1 VSGVRIP
8 APLLFLTCLLMKS
21 NFKNRFLEFSLK
33 KKLFEP
39 GDKVLATVSGGVDSM
54 VLLQL
59 LLTCRRALKITLG
72 VVHLNHKIRGEAA
85 EKDQQLVRE
94 FCQFHNLPFFG
105 LNEDVV
111 KYAQKNKL
119 SVEEAGHIIRKVKF
133 EQIAEANG
141 YSKIATGHHLDDQAE
156 TVLMR
161 LIKGTGL
168 NGLSAIRLKS
178 GKCVRPLLFASRGE
192 ILEYAQNNQIF
203 YNEDLSNRDIKIL
216 RNRIRFQLLPLLKQD
231 YNSRISEHLS
241 QLSSILEEWDDYL
254 NSEVEKAEK
263 DSVKKISQNKFE
275 VGLSLF
281 KFYFSWIIIKVI
293 ENMVERITGEYLPL
307 NYSKFSDL
315 MDWVHSGHIGSKF
328 ALSAEVMVV
337 KRTDKIIFFE
347 SEPGTPKAVDLE
359 VDQEKEYTI
368 PFSRMK
374 IKLSSIEP
382 NEVYF
387 NDDRNDEFI
396 DGSKLEFPLQL
407 RNWQA
412 SDRFIPLGLEQ
423 PKLVSDFL
431 TDRKINHPE
440 KEKIMVLINK
450 NEIVA
455 IPGVQ
460 ISHAYRVKR
469 NSKRVYHL
477 MVKNG

>member
-1 VSGVRIP
+1 
-8 APLLFLTCLLMKS
+8 MKS

-33 KKLFEP
+33 KKLFDP

-54 VLLQL
+54 VLLHL
-59 LLTCRRALKITLG
+59 LLECQRAVKITLG

-85 EKDQQLVRE
+85 ERDQELVRE
-94 FCQFHNLPFFG
+94 FCELHNLPYFG
-105 LNEDVV
+105 LSEDVV
-111 KYAQKNKL
+111 RYAQKNKL

-168 NGLSAIRLKS
+168 NGLSAIRLTS
-178 GKCVRPLLFASRGE
+178 GKWVRPLLFASRGE
-192 ILEYAQNNQIF
+192 ILEYAHNNQIL

-241 QLSSILEEWDDYL
+241 QLSSMLEEWDDYL
-254 NSEVEKAEK
+254 KSEVEKAEK

-281 KFYFSWIIIKVI
+281 KFYFSWIFIKVI
-293 ENMVERITGEYLPL
+293 ENIVEHITGEYLPL
-307 NYSKFSDL
+307 TYSKFSDL
-315 MDWVHSGHIGSKF
+315 MDWVHSGHIGSTF
-328 ALSAEVMVV
+328 EISADIAGY
-337 KRTDKIIFFE
+337 KKTDKLIFQK
-347 SEPGTPKAVDLE
+347 SEREKSTAVNLE
-359 VDQEKEYTI
+359 VFPEKEYTI
-368 PFSRMK
+368 PYPQMK
-374 IKLSSIEP
+374 IKLSSTEP
-382 NEVYF
+382 NKVYF

-396 DGSKLEFPLQL
+396 DGSKLEFPLRL
-407 RNWQA
+407 RNWQF
-412 SDRFIPLGLEQ
+412 SDRFTPLGFKR

-431 TDRKINHPE
+431 TDRKIGHPE
-440 KEKIMVLINK
+440 KEKIMVLVNK

-460 ISHAYRVKR
+460 ISDFYRVRRHTK
-469 NSKRVYHL
+469 KLYHL
-477 MVKNG
+477 MVKMGE